1 MGSIWDKLAY
11 TKKAREEIRAVI
23 VENGVD
29 CPGKAP
35 FCSFDDYIRL
45 AVNNGG
51 GNSGGS
57 DGESCNH
64 FPKVR
69 LTEGGYVVAFVGQA
83 DNSIVDKYPGFST
96 MGKVSI
102 GNVTTVVE
110 PALIVLQQ
118 TIAAADLAKWAYDSD
133 RYVHSVDS
141 NVKLKTSW
149 SYTSEEQSI
158 DSGRMTVVKA
168 VTNDLSSVT
177 NVEVSND
184 G

>member
-83 DNSIVDKYPGFST
+83 DGSIVDAYPGFST

-102 GNVTTVVE
+102 GNVTAVVE
-110 PALIVLQQ
+110 SALIVLQQ
-118 TIAAADLAKWAYDSD
+118 TMAAGDLAKWQRTSD
-133 RYVHSVDS
+133 RYFIEST
-141 NVKLKTSW
+141 NGLQIATSW
-149 SYTSEEQSI
+149 SYVSEEQSI

-168 VTNDLSSVT
+168 TTSDLARIDSL
-177 NVEVSND
+177 EVS
-184 G
+184 

>member
-45 AVNNGG
+45 AMNNGG

-69 LTEGGYVVAFVGQA
+69 LTEGGYVVAFVSQA
-83 DNSIVDKYPGFST
+83 DNSIVDTYPGFST

-102 GNVTTVVE
+102 GTITTTVE
-110 PALIVLQQ
+110 PALVVLQQ
-118 TIAAADLAKWAYDSD
+118 TIAAADLSKWTYDSD
-133 RYVHSVDS
+133 RYIHVVDS

-149 SYTSEEQSI
+149 SYVSEEQEI
-158 DSGRMTVVKA
+158 DSGRMAIVKA
-168 VTNDLSSVT
+168 LIADLSHVNSLEVNT
-177 NVEVSND
+177 N

>member
-69 LTEGGYVVAFVGQA
+69 LTEGGYVVAFVSQA
-83 DNSIVDKYPGFST
+83 DSSIVDKYPGFST
-96 MGKVSI
+96 MGRVSI
-102 GNVTTVVE
+102 GNVTAVVE
-110 PALIVLQQ
+110 PALVVLQQ
-118 TIAAADLAKWAYDSD
+118 TIAAADLASWTYASD
-133 RYVHSVDS
+133 RYVYVVDN

-149 SYTSEEQSI
+149 SYTSEEQEI
-158 DSGRMTVVKA
+158 DSGRMTVVRA
-168 VTNDLSSVT
+168 TTNDLRSISA
-177 NVEVSND
+177 VEVINN